1 MELHPV
7 LSGHLNKTLPSLL
20 DELQP
25 SKVFVLV
32 DENTA
37 EYCLPVLAKAVKEL
51 SSKQVFTF
59 PAGELH
65 KTLTTVSDVWA
76 WLLEHQ
82 ADRKAV
88 LINLGGGVVTD
99 LGGYAAGCYKRGIRF
114 VHLPTTVLGMVDAAL
129 GGKTGVDHAGIKNSV
144 GLFRMPEAVLTDMQF
159 LNTLPDRELRSGM
172 AEMYKHALIH
182 DAEQWEELKSTQQ
195 VSSALIAKS
204 QQVKLDIVATDPF
217 EQGLRESLNFG
228 HSIGHAFESL
238 LLETASPL
246 LHGEAVAAGMI
257 CETYLSEQLCGLN
270 KADVQDIEQTLLSIY
285 GHAALDSIQQNAVVG
300 LVANDKKNRG
310 GKIRMSLLSNI
321 GSPALGVQV
330 QVGQIEAAVKRYL
343 ALR

>member
-7 LSGHLNKTLPSLL
+7 LSGKLATTLAPLL
-20 DELQP
+20 DELRP

-32 DENTA
+32 DVNTA
-37 EYCLPVLAKAVKEL
+37 QHCLPVLAKAVKDL
-51 SSKQVFTF
+51 PAKHVFTF
-59 PAGELH
+59 PAGELQ
-65 KTLTTVSDVWA
+65 KTLTTVSNVWA
-76 WLLEHQ
+76 WLLEQQ
-82 ADRKAV
+82 ADRRAL

-114 VHLPTTVLGMVDAAL
+114 LHIPTTTLGMVDAAL

-144 GLFRMPEAVLTDMQF
+144 GLFRMPEAVLTDTQF

-182 DAEQWEELKSTQQ
+182 DALQWEELKSTQQ
-195 VSSALIAKS
+195 VSSELIAKS
-204 QQVKLDIVATDPF
+204 QQVKLDIVAADPY
-217 EQGLRESLNFG
+217 EQGLRESLNYG
-228 HSIGHAFESL
+228 HSIGHAIESL

-257 CETYLSEQLCGLN
+257 CEAYLSELLCGLSE
-270 KADVQDIEQTLLSIY
+270 AAVLDIEQTLLSIY
-285 GHAALDSIQQNAVVG
+285 GHAVLDSTQQNAVVG

-321 GSPALGVQV
+321 GSPALGIEVQA
-330 QVGQIEAAVKRYL
+330 GQIEAVVRRYL